1 MAVDYTPSDWLTG
14 IVLTDATYCKIPWTA
29 LGITWIETGGTD
41 PQEDIR
47 NILRGLAA
55 SIKTHYDN
63 PAPDDTP
70 TKFTASTSTKYNDS
84 TLEFEERNGWTFD
97 LSVDSTSLA
106 SEV

>member
-14 IVLTDATYCKIPWTA
+14 IVVTDATYCKIPWTA
-29 LGITWIETGGTD
+29 LGDAVQNET
-41 PQEDIR
+41 DIR
-47 NILRGLAA
+47 KILRGLAT
-55 SIKTHYDN
+55 SIKTHYDT

-84 TLEFEERNGWTFD
+84 TLEFEERQGWTFD
-97 LSVDSTSLA
+97 LTVDSTSLA